1 MQLKN
6 LKLPG
11 SVISD
16 LYKQSLVIA
25 DDIFLPAAEK
35 KEGNTA
41 GEQPTLP
48 AAKQIDFLGENKKNI
63 LVVVNNDHVRFLA
76 DEDLSFLTSMLSA
89 CKLSI
94 ADVAI
99 VNFNNS
105 PALTYKDFKAE
116 LNSKIL
122 LLFGTTPESIN
133 MPVSFPHFQV
143 QSFNNGTFLFA
154 PSLIDIQNDKIL
166 KSKLWVCLR
175 RIFNV

>member
-11 SVISD
+11 SVISV
-16 LYKQSLVIA
+16 LYRQSLVIT
-25 DDIFLPAAEK
+25 DEKVLPATVTEETDKPIPVTEIAE
-35 KEGNTA
+35 TR
-41 GEQPTLP
+41 QVH
-48 AAKQIDFLGENKKNI
+48 FLGENRKNI
-63 LVVVNNDHVRFLA
+63 LVLVNYEQSPFPP
-76 DEDLSFLTSMLSA
+76 DEELSFFTNMLAA
-89 CKLSI
+89 CKLTL

-99 VNFNNS
+99 VNLKNTLS
-105 PALTYKDFKAE
+105 HSYKEFKIE
-116 LNSKIL
+116 FHSEII

-133 MPVSFPHFQV
+133 MPLSFPHFQV
-143 QSFNNGTFLFA
+143 QTFNNTTFLSG